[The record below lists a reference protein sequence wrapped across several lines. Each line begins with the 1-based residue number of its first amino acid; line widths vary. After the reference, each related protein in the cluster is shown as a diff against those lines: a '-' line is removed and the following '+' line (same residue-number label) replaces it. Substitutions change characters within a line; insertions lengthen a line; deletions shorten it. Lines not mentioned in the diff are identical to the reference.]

1 MTDIYSFLDEHH
13 IPYVRVDHPPV
24 YTCEEAERLV
34 PPLPGVH
41 TKNLFLRDSKGRQ
54 HFLVVVGWEK
64 QVDLKMLADVLKV
77 GKLGM
82 ASPERLR
89 KYLDVE
95 PGAVTVLGIV
105 NDQHRAVEVVIDTPI
120 WQAPAL
126 HCHPLVNTATLA
138 IACEDLERLFK
149 VCGTSYRIVNV
160 PSRAADAP

>member
-1 MTDIYSFLDEHH
+1 MSDIYAMLAQHQ
-13 IPYVRVDHPPV
+13 IPYARVDHPPV

-41 TKNLFLRDSKGRQ
+41 TKNLFLRNGKGKQ
-54 HFLVVVGWEK
+54 HFLVMVGWGK
-64 QVDLKMLADVLKV
+64 QVDLKALADVLKA

-89 KYLDVE
+89 KHLGVE

-105 NDQHRAVEVVIDTPI
+105 NDPHHAVEVVIDTPL

-149 VCGTSYRIVNV
+149 VCGTPYRLVNV
-160 PSRAADAP
+160 PSQAEEH

>member
-1 MTDIYSFLDEHH
+1 MTDIYARLAQHQ

-34 PPLPGVH
+34 PPLPGAH
-41 TKNLFLRDSKGRQ
+41 TKNLFLRDSKGKQ

-64 QVDLKMLADVLKV
+64 QVDLKALAAVLRV
-77 GKLGM
+77 SKLGM

-89 KYLDVE
+89 RYLDVE

-105 NDQHRAVEVVIDTPI
+105 NDQQHAVEVIIDAPL

-138 IACEDLERLFK
+138 IACEDLKRLFLA
-149 VCGTSYRIVNV
+149 CGTPYQVVNV
-160 PSRAADAP
+160 PSRAVEAP